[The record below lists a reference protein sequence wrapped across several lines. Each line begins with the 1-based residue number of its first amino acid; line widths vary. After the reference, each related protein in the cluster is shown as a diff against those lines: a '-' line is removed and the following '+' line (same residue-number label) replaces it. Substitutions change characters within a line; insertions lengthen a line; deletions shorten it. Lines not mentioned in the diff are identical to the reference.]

1 MNKQRRKEIETL
13 INRIEETVDNFHSE
27 MESIQSDLE
36 SIRDDEQDYL
46 DNIPE
51 NLQGS
56 ERYEIAETAVDN
68 LESAVSAFEDMVCL
82 IDVED
87 IVSYLNDAAE

>member
-1 MNKQRRKEIETL
+1 M
-13 INRIEETVDNFHSE
+13 E

-36 SIRDDEQDYL
+36 SILNDEQDYL

-56 ERYEIAETAVDN
+56 ERYEVAEAAVDN
-68 LESAVSAFEDMVCL
+68 LETAMSAIEDIISNVDTDEL
-82 IDVED
+82 ID
-87 IVSYLNDAAE
+87 SLNSAME